1 MANRYKENAKPLPVR
16 ASFRES
22 LWDSLNDRILL
33 LVAIFAVLSIIP
45 GMLVEPKNGWIE
57 GIFILA
63 ALFIQ
68 VLITSWND
76 YVKDSKFIELQSLNR
91 EENLPVLRGKKGS
104 M

>member
-1 MANRYKENAKPLPVR
+1 LANRYNENAKPFPNR